1 MTAKKRTAKKAVAKK
16 SVTKKAT
23 TKKAPSKKKKA
34 PKKATIKKAL
44 TKKKT
49 PKKKAASRKPTS
61 KKSPR
66 KVTAKQ
72 VKKSKSYAE
81 AESKAKQYA
90 KDPKKLKK
98 LVEDATEY
106 SKKVP
111 RGPFGESWAYL
122 MAMIRLIKA
131 YYRGTYREIPVASLV
146 SILITIIYVI
156 SPIDLI
162 PDFVPF
168 FGYLDDAMVV
178 GIALTQ
184 IQADLDAFMEWEVEN
199 A

>member
-1 MTAKKRTAKKAVAKK
+1 MAGETQESAA
-16 SVTKKAT
+16 KKAT
-23 TKKAPSKKKKA
+23 TKKAPSKKKTTT
-34 PKKATIKKAL
+34 KKATAKKAL
-44 TKKKT
+44 IKKKT
-49 PKKKAASRKPTS
+49 SKKKAASRKATS

-81 AESKAKQYA
+81 AESKAMQYA

-98 LVEDATEY
+98 LVKEATEY

-111 RGPFGESWAYL
+111 KGPFGETWAYL
-122 MAMIRLIKA
+122 MAMIRLVRA
-131 YYRGTYREIPVASLV
+131 YYLGTYREIPVRSLIT
-146 SILITIIYVI
+146 ILITIIYVI
-156 SPIDLI
+156 NPIDLI
-162 PDFVPF
+162 PDIVPF
-168 FGYLDDAMVV
+168 FGYMDDAMVV

-184 IQADLDAFMEWEVEN
+184 IKADLDAFMEWEVEN